1 MYTLGRTIHLELYQD
16 EMAREVGGK
25 LGECRKESPRKR
37 STLLDAVEIQ
47 QILVL
52 LPPSKI
58 SYMLKCVFCLSKY
71 RGHRET
77 QLSRFGEMMGAES
90 IISASSKGSV

>member
-1 MYTLGRTIHLELYQD
+1 MYTLGRTIHLELHQE

-25 LGECRKESPRKR
+25 LGECSKESPRKR
-37 STLLDAVEIQ
+37 STLLDAVEIS
-47 QILVL
+47 
-52 LPPSKI
+52 SKL
-58 SYMLKCVFCLSKY
+58 SYMLKCAFCLSKY

-90 IISASSKGSV
+90 IISASSKGSM